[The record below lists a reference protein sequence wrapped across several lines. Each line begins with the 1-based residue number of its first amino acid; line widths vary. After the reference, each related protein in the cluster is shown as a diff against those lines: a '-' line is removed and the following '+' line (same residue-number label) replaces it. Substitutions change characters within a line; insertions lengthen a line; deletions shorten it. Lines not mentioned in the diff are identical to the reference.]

1 MALEIV
7 GIAMSNFVRTVRM
20 AAEEKGVPYEHVS
33 AMPHSDEVKAIHP
46 LGQIPVIR
54 HDGFTLAESQAI
66 ARYIDDAFDG
76 PKLIPAD
83 PQDAAIVNQW
93 CSIAAGAVD
102 QLFMRNYVVEYAF
115 HKDDDG
121 NVVRTKIDPALKRFP
136 RMISLIEEA
145 VAPGYF
151 GTGAFSMADCFVMP
165 ILAATQLFPEGKE
178 QLGASSAIQDYFG
191 RVAERD
197 SFKNTA
203 PKR

>member
-1 MALEIV
+1 MTLQII
-7 GIAMSNFVRTVRM
+7 GIAMSNFVRTIRM
-20 AAEEKGVPYEHVS
+20 VAEEKGVPYEHIA

-54 HDGFTLAESQAI
+54 HDGFELAESQAI
-66 ARYIDDAFDG
+66 ARYVDDAFDG

-83 PQDAAIVNQW
+83 PKAAATVNQW
-93 CSIAAGAVD
+93 TSIAAGAVD

-121 NVVRTKIDPALKRFP
+121 NVVRDKIDPALKRFP
-136 RMISLIEEA
+136 RMIGKLEAA

-151 GTGAFSMADCFVMP
+151 GTEAFSMADCFLMP

-178 QLGASSAIQDYFG
+178 QIGASSALKGYFD
-191 RVAERD
+191 RMAERP
-197 SFKNTA
+197 SFANTA
-203 PKR
+203 K